1 MFYTMEIKSSE
12 ENTKN
17 AKNVIDNWNL
27 LPMNPSE
34 EPTANK
40 ADWVKFAKIMGVTE
54 EEARSMLCANCEY
67 YNNSK
72 DMMLQMNKIP
82 FNDSDKNAGGRGY
95 CHKFDFICH
104 NLRTCQAWEPK
115 EFELEDAV
123 DGFDNMFTKA
133 RMMKC

>member
-1 MFYTMEIKSSE
+1 MFYTMNIKTLE
-12 ENTKN
+12 ENLRN
-17 AKNVIDNWNL
+17 AKNVIENWNL

-34 EPTANK
+34 EPTSNK
-40 ADWVKFAKIMGVTE
+40 TEWIKFAKIMGVDET
-54 EEARSMLCANCEY
+54 EARSMLCANCEY

-82 FNDSDKNAGGRGY
+82 FNDTDKNAGGRGY

-115 EFELEDAV
+115 EFELEDAM
-123 DGFDNMFTKA
+123 DGFDATFTK